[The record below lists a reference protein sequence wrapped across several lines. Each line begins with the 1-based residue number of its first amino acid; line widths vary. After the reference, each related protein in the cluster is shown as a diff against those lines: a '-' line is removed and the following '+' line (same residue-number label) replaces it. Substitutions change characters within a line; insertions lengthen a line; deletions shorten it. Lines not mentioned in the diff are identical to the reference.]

1 MRSGARA
8 AVIGAVFA
16 AMVGVAGCGSGES
29 GSTGSKEGADTGA
42 GDEKPVVKKVK
53 TGPPSAAEVKTTAED
68 FLAAWSAGQTA
79 KAAALTDDD
88 KAATAALTAYRDKAH
103 IGKVALAAGQ
113 RTDRTVPFTVNAQ
126 ISYGGRQVPWTYQSA
141 LTVTRD
147 TTTGAAVVDW
157 KPSVVH
163 PKLGAGDALKTG
175 PAGTPP
181 IKAVDRDG
189 AELTAADHPT
199 LKAILD
205 GLRER
210 YGKKAGGTPG
220 VETWIS
226 RAKGS
231 KSADETLKV
240 LSKGKAGTL
249 HTTIDA
255 KLQATAEQAVNKR
268 PKASVVAVKPSTGEV
283 LAVANSPAQGFNTAF
298 QGSYAPGSTMKV
310 ITSALLIDKGLAGY
324 GKPHPCPK
332 YFSYGGWKF
341 QNDKKFEIKGGRFE
355 QSFARSC
362 NTAFISQA
370 PELADDDLTKEARD
384 VFGIGLNWQTGI
396 ASFDG
401 AVPVQTAASKG
412 ASLIGQGGVR
422 MNPLNMASVSAT
434 VASGTFRQPYLVSP
448 SLDNRTLAKA
458 PRALKPGTRQQL
470 KSLMKLT
477 ATAGT
482 AAQAMSGMSGDFGAK
497 TGSAEV
503 DGQKE
508 PNGWF
513 TAYSGDLAAAAV
525 VPAGGHGGDSA
536 GPIVASVLRAG

>member
-16 AMVGVAGCGSGES
+16 AMVGVAGCGGGQD
-29 GSTGSKEGADTGA
+29 GSTGSKDGA
-42 GDEKPVVKKVK
+42 GAGSGDDKPVVKKVK
-53 TGPPSAAEVKTTAED
+53 TGPPSATEVKATARD
-68 FLAAWSAGQTA
+68 FLAAWSAGEA
-79 KAAALTDDD
+79 GKAAALTDDE
-88 KAATAALTAYRDKAH
+88 KAAAAALTAYREAAH

-113 RTDRTVPFTVNAQ
+113 RTGRTVPFTVNAR
-126 ISYGGRQVPWTYQSA
+126 ISYGGRQVPWTYESA

-147 TTTGAAVVDW
+147 KTTGAAVVDW

-163 PKLGAGDALKTG
+163 PKLRAGDALKTG

-181 IKAVDRDG
+181 VKAVDRDG
-189 AELTAADHPT
+189 EELRAADHPT

-210 YGKKAGGTPG
+210 YGKKAGGTAG

-231 KSADETLKV
+231 KTPDETLKV
-240 LSKGKAGTL
+240 LTKGKPGTL
-249 HTTIDA
+249 RTTIDA
-255 KLQATAEQAVNKR
+255 KLQTTAERAVSKR
-268 PKASVVAVKPSTGEV
+268 SKAAVVAIKPSTGEV

-310 ITSALLIDKGLAGY
+310 ITSALLIDKGLARY

-341 QNDKKFEIKGGRFE
+341 QNDDKFEIKGGRFE

-370 PELADDDLTKEARD
+370 PKLADDDLTKEARD
-384 VFGIGLNWQTGI
+384 VFGIGLNWKTGI
-396 ASFDG
+396 SSFDG
-401 AVPVQTAASKG
+401 AVPVQSAASKG

-434 VASGTFRQPYLVSP
+434 VVSGVFRQPYLVSP
-448 SLDNRTLAKA
+448 SVDGRTLAKA
-458 PRALKPGTRQQL
+458 ARGLKPGTRQQL

-477 ATAGT
+477 ATSGT

-513 TAYSGDLAAAAV
+513 TAYRGDLAAAAV
-525 VPAGGHGGDSA
+525 VPQGGHGGDSA